1 MEKNIEQHKQEAMSN
16 MDRRLE
22 AIKEIIVGNNFEKIE
37 AKIGR
42 VAQNLEQT
50 NTRVLGVVEQLS
62 KELNLIKDRL
72 EAKVDA
78 NEKRSFEDDEQL
90 RNDVYEL
97 NAALEALDETRKQ
110 DVRDLELNH
119 QMLEGDLNKKNEEQ
133 DEALDAQ
140 QRRLQKL
147 EQAVAEQGEQIGDL
161 EKNVKRIDSLEET
174 LAAIRQDFSAGL
186 AALTE
191 EVKALKRADEQLY
204 SSISEEVED
213 RRNDM
218 EQLEGRV
225 QEAQADMKAYLSE
238 RSRVFVARQEKL
250 EDRMEGLDD
259 RLIGL
264 HDLIEDDVFKYFE
277 DLKQHKKENRKRLQ
291 AIQQEIYNQMDDG
304 FIRLEGRVDGL
315 MESNTKAIKKLSK
328 KLKQKESIKRTLGR
342 LGDLLDD

>member
-1 MEKNIEQHKQEAMSN
+1 MEKKIDQYKQEAMSN

-50 NTRVLGVVEQLS
+50 NNRVLGVVEQLS
-62 KELNLIKDRL
+62 EELNLIKSRL
-72 EAKVDA
+72 ETKIDA
-78 NEKRSFEDDEQL
+78 NEKRSFDDDEQL
-90 RNDVYEL
+90 RNDVFEL
-97 NAALEALDETRKQ
+97 NSALEALEETEKK
-110 DVRDLELNH
+110 DVRDLELNQ
-119 QMLEGDLNKKNEEQ
+119 QMLESDLTKKN
-133 DEALDAQ
+133 DAQ
-140 QRRLQKL
+140 DAELEDQQNRLEKL
-147 EQAVAEQGEQIGDL
+147 EQAVNQQGEQIGFL
-161 EKNVKRIDSLEET
+161 ERNVKRIDTLEET
-174 LAAIRQDFSAGL
+174 LAAIRNDFSNGL
-186 AALTE
+186 AALTD

-204 SSISEEVED
+204 SSIAEEVED
-213 RRNDM
+213 RKTDM

-225 QEAQADMKAYLSE
+225 NEANADMKAYLNE
-238 RSRVFVARQEKL
+238 RSRVFGARQEKL

-291 AIQQEIYNQMDDG
+291 DIQQQIYNQMDDAM
-304 FIRLEGRVDGL
+304 IRMEGRIDGL
-315 MESNTKAIKKLSK
+315 MESNSKEIKKLNK
-328 KLKQKESIKRTLGR
+328 KFKQKESLKRTLGR